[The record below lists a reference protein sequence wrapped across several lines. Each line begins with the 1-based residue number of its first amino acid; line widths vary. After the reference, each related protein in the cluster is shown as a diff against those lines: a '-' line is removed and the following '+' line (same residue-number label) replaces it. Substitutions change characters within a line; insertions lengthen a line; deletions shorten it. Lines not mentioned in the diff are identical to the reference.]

1 MGLERAIV
9 LVSGGLDSCVATA
22 VAARDHEPAL
32 LHCTYGQRTAER
44 EKEAF
49 EAIACHYG
57 VQVKMVADLSCLGE
71 LGGSSLTD
79 ESMSIERG
87 ESVQGEIPSTYVPF
101 RNTLFLSIAVSWA
114 EVLDVK
120 KIFIGAVES
129 DSTGYPDCRKRYFEA
144 FDRVVELG
152 TRSADIRIVAPLVE
166 IQKSEIV
173 RMGIE
178 LKAPL
183 QLTWSCYDRTDLACG
198 RCESCVLRLKGFRE
212 AGFTDP
218 ISYVKL

>member
-1 MGLERAIV
+1 
-9 LVSGGLDSCVATA
+9 
-22 VAARDHEPAL
+22 
-32 LHCTYGQRTAER
+32 
-44 EKEAF
+44 
-49 EAIACHYG
+49 
-57 VQVKMVADLSCLGE
+57 MVADLSCLGK

-87 ESVQGEIPSTYVPF
+87 ESIQGEIPSTYVPF

-120 KIFIGAVES
+120 KVFIGAVES

-144 FDRVVELG
+144 FGRVVKLG
-152 TRSADIRIVAPLVE
+152 TRSADIRIFTPLVD

-173 RMGIE
+173 RIGIE

-183 QLTWSCYDRTDLACG
+183 QLTWSCYDRTDFACG
-198 RCESCVLRLKGFRE
+198 ECESCVLRLKGFRE